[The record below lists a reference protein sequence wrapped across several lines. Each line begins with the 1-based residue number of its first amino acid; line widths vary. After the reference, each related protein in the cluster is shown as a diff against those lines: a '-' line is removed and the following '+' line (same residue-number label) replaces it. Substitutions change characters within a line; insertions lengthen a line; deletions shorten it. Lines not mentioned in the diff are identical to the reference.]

1 MRMSQAFPTKYIN
14 AGDLQK
20 QRHTL
25 TIANIV
31 MEEGIDKPII
41 YFHGRQKGLACNK
54 TNAMMIASLY
64 GDETNNWIGQKV
76 ELYEAQ
82 VMFDNKFVPAIR
94 VQAPAPEMPAHGN
107 AAQGRPVHPAP
118 DPNAPVGDFAQSS
131 AFAGQPEP
139 ARGGDLDDEIPF

>member
-64 GDETNNWIGQKV
+64 GDETDNWIGQKV

-94 VQAPAPEMPAHGN
+94 VQAPPPSMPAHE
-107 AAQGRPVHPAP
+107 GRSVHTAP
-118 DPNAPVGDFAQSS
+118 DVNAPPPPQFQSPS
-131 AFAGQPEP
+131 AFAAQAEPESV
-139 ARGGDLDDEIPF
+139 GDLDDSIPF